1 MQLNRK
7 EINTPRVFDKSKPIT
22 SLDQLFAQVM
32 SLSPTYIIAQVSFL
46 LPRFRQT
53 AISSISLPFIPF
65 RCNEV
70 CSHFPKPILSKPVSD
85 SHVLKA
91 SIRCSINI
99 YVPLC
104 ATMHPESEIVFEPQA
119 RALDPILREKVKA
132 WAVQSAGLFPIERS
146 LSHYQISAKEKAE
159 EIPEFVMWSG
169 AESLPASHH

>member
-32 SLSPTYIIAQVSFL
+32 SLSPTYINAQESFL
-46 LPRFRQT
+46 DVARP
-53 AISSISLPFIPF
+53 PFIPS

-70 CSHFPKPILSKPVSD
+70 CSQFPKPILSKPVSG
-85 SHVLKA
+85 SQVLKA
-91 SIRCSINI
+91 SIQCSISI
-99 YVPLC
+99 YVPPC
-104 ATMHPESEIVFEPQA
+104 ATMHPESEILFELQA
-119 RALDPILREKVKA
+119 RALDPILREKVKV

-146 LSHYQISAKEKAE
+146 LSHYQISAEEKAE

-169 AESLPASHH
+169 EESLPASRY